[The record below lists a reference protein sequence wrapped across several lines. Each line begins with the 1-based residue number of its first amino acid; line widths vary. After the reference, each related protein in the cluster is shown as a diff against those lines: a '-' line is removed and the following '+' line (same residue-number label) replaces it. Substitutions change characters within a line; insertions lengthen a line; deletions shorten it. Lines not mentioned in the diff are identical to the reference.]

1 MSNNESIEELET
13 LSKKLREELE
23 KDMSIGLTYFNCMTP
38 EQQKS
43 FCDYCQKLQKHIQD
57 ISNFLDNSNYKSK

>member
-23 KDMSIGLTYFNCMTP
+23 KDMSIGLTYFN
-38 EQQKS
+38 
-43 FCDYCQKLQKHIQD
+43 
-57 ISNFLDNSNYKSK
+57 